1 MAIRRVIKRRFGL
14 LLLGAALL
22 VAFWP
27 QGVVSAEMTAI
38 RAYQIV
44 GSPVTAMVSRCRYE
58 PSCSHYA
65 LSALEGQGL
74 WLGNWLMLKRLSMC
88 SPLGFLIDQLS

>member
-1 MAIRRVIKRRFGL
+1 MAISRVLKKRFGL

-27 QGVVSAEMTAI
+27 QGVLSAEMTAI

-44 GSPVTAMVSRCRYE
+44 GSPVAAMVSRCRYQ

-65 LSALEGQGL
+65 LGVLEREGL

-88 SPLGFLIDQLS
+88 SPVGFLIDQLS